1 MKYKILIVILVQLLI
16 ATACSTTEQKPQA
29 ADEKPVEEG
38 LNWSIPVLGR
48 EWVTGFSQEKAGEF
62 SIVEL
67 VLKGETVHNWSE
79 LITIQNFANTRRNPR
94 AFFEG
99 LKALREKE
107 CPDTTTWNV
116 IEQDERSILYE
127 WRAKPCA
134 GFPEQHEI
142 SRIIDGKWNRFRIA
156 YTAKVSEIPAETR
169 QAFVKSMSNAAIVIK
184 RK

>member
-1 MKYKILIVILVQLLI
+1 MKYKILIFVLVQLLI
-16 ATACSTTEQKPQA
+16 TTACSTTEQKPQA
-29 ADEKPVEEG
+29 AEDKSVEEG
-38 LNWSIPVLGR
+38 INWPIPVLDK
-48 EWVTGFSQEKAGEF
+48 EWVTGFSQKKAGEF
-62 SIVEL
+62 KIVEF

-79 LITIQNFANTRRNPR
+79 LLTIQNFVSTRGSPE

-99 LKALREKE
+99 LKALREKR
-107 CPDTTTWNV
+107 CPGSTAWSV

-156 YTAKVSEIPAETR
+156 YTAKVSEIPTKTR
-169 QAFVKSMSNAAIVIK
+169 DAFVWSMSNAKVVIK
-184 RK
+184 QK